1 MKTMDVGTVDNANNT
16 FDIDV
21 LDETDSVLTRSA
33 TQVRW
38 IWKNENNE
46 FVILTKARPVVGEGA
61 FVEIEGSVGHLTEN
75 TARSNKTVGILM
87 KPYSRA
93 ITPAREVIVGSEVV
107 LAYLQKVKLV

>member
-1 MKTMDVGTVDNANNT
+1 MDVGTVDSANAT
-16 FDIDV
+16 FDIDI

-38 IWKNENNE
+38 IWKNEYNE
-46 FVILTKARPVVGEGA
+46 IVILTKARPTVGEGA
-61 FVEIEGSVGHLTEN
+61 FIEIEGSVGHLTEN
-75 TARSNKTVGILM
+75 TVRTNKTVGVLL

-93 ITPAREVIVGSEVV
+93 VTPPREVIVGSEVV

>member
-1 MKTMDVGTVDNANNT
+1 MDVGTVDSANAT
-16 FDIDV
+16 FDIDI

-38 IWKNENNE
+38 IWKNEHNE
-46 FVILTKARPVVGEGA
+46 IVILTKGRPTVGEGA

-75 TARSNKTVGILM
+75 TARTTKTVGVLM
-87 KPYSRA
+87 KPYSREG
-93 ITPAREVIVGSEVV
+93 TSREVIVGSEVV